1 MRFALNRFLAAAKSV
16 MQTETTKRMLAL
28 RCPRDFSLRAGKPTF
43 VNLFVPTDR
52 RGEVGL
58 FSVQPDLT
66 LWRL

>member
-52 RGEVGL
+52 
-58 FSVQPDLT
+58 
-66 LWRL
+66 